1 MVGSAI
7 LKKLRENGFK
17 NIVLRNRKQLNL
29 LDQSKTLA
37 FLKKINQIMLL

>member
-37 FLKKINQIMLL
+37 FLKK

>member
-17 NIVLRNRKQLNL
+17 NILRNRKQLNL

-37 FLKKINQIMLL
+37 FLKKK